1 MTIEELKAF
10 FEEYSALSINAVNKE
25 AGLGNSYLHAILM
38 GGRPLTQKTLDK
50 LMPVLEKYGYKEFKK
65 EK

>member
-10 FEEYSALSINAVNKE
+10 FEEYSALSIKAVNKE
-25 AGLGNSYLHAILM
+25 AGLSNSYLSKILS

-50 LMPVLEKYGYKEFKK
+50 LMPVLEKYGYKGKK
-65 EK
+65 NR

>member
-1 MTIEELKAF
+1 MTIEELKKF
-10 FEEYSALSINAVNKE
+10 FEEYSALSVNAVNKE

-38 GGRPLTQKTLDK
+38 GGRPLSQKTLDK